1 MAQVNIKPISD
12 LNQYNDVLKDV
23 QIGSPVF
30 LTKNGNGKYVIYDI
44 NDPVLENFY
53 ISKADVTDSLIA
65 ELREIENKADKEGW
79 LTLDDVKSS
88 LKKTFPWL
96 NK

>member
-1 MAQVNIKPISD
+1 MAHVNIKPISD

-44 NDPVLENFY
+44 NDPILENFY
-53 ISKADVTDSLIA
+53 VSKADVTDSLIA
-65 ELREIENKADKEGW
+65 ELKEIEEKADKEGW
-79 LTLDDVKSS
+79 LSLEDVKSS